1 MTLRNLYCSPE
12 TGLWEL
18 SEGDEAKII
27 AVAHNGNPLKHLS
40 WSHSG
45 TELAVADI
53 LGNISVFTLAI
64 AINHCTVSRRCA
76 LGTEDN
82 LSAIVGLS
90 WLNQDRSVSI
100 VSQGALKLLADCS
113 LSCHCTGQLSRLRTA
128 NGLSWVRGSSSQ
140 GLTILIWSGS
150 KLERTRPLLSPS
162 RGPGSFG

>member
-1 MTLRNLYCSPE
+1 MFFRKLAWSNQGCVASIASDGHSVTLRNLYCSPV

-27 AVAHNGNPLKHLS
+27 AVVHNGNPLKHLS

-45 TELAVADI
+45 TELAVTDI
-53 LGNISVFTLAI
+53 LGNISVFSLAV

-100 VSQGALKLLADCS
+100 ISQA
-113 LSCHCTGQLSRLRTA
+113 HPTF
-128 NGLSWVRGSSSQ
+128 W
-140 GLTILIWSGS
+140 LI
-150 KLERTRPLLSPS
+150 PV
-162 RGPGSFG
+162 